1 MIWIAG
7 TLIALLAVAGM
18 AAPWWWPAF
27 AQKASLRRR
36 AANVAAYRGRLQEIE
51 ADVGAGILAPD
62 AVESARA
69 ELAARLM
76 ADVDAPAGPELEAK
90 SSRGMLAVVALG
102 LIAFAGTWYAVA
114 GTWRTQALVELAKTS
129 PELARSAAVDDM
141 IARLREKVMDRP
153 NDAESWAWLGRSYRD
168 RGNHIESAAAFARAS
183 EIKGRQDPDLLVE
196 EGEALAFAR
205 DRAMAGEPAARFAQ
219 ALALAPDHPQA
230 LWYAGVA
237 ALQLGDDRG
246 AIAHWERLVKQPLPE
261 DTRATLEHS
270 LSRLRERSGIAAPQA
285 QAQARAQAP
294 SPSAAPAGVALA
306 VTVSVAPELAPE
318 VQSGDTL
325 FVYALDTSGSR
336 MPLAIRKLSAGAL
349 PLQTTL
355 DDSNSMMEARKLS
368 SVERW
373 RVVARISRSGSAAG
387 QPGDLEGMVEVDRE
401 AAARPVRVVINSRR
415 S

>member
-7 TLIALLAVAGM
+7 TFVALLAVAGL

-27 AQKASLRRR
+27 AQRAELRRR
-36 AANVAAYRGRLQEIE
+36 TANVAAYRDRLQELE

-62 AVESARA
+62 AVDSAKE
-69 ELAARLM
+69 ELAARLL
-76 ADVDAPAGPELEAK
+76 ADVDAPPAPELEAK
-90 SSRGMLAVVALG
+90 SSRGMLVLVALG
-102 LIAFAGTWYAVA
+102 LIAFAGTWYAIA
-114 GTWRTQALVELAKTS
+114 GSWRTQALVELAKTS

-141 IARLREKVMDRP
+141 IARLREKVLDRP

-168 RGNHIESAAAFARAS
+168 RGNYADAAAAFARAS

-196 EGEALAFAR
+196 EGEALAFTQ

-237 ALQLGDDRG
+237 ALQAGDDRG

-270 LSRLRERSGIAAPQA
+270 LSRLRERSGIVAPPA
-285 QAQARAQAP
+285 QAQAKAAVAAA
-294 SPSAAPAGVALA
+294 AAPVGVSLKVA
-306 VTVSVAPELAPE
+306 VSVAPELAAE
-318 VQSGDTL
+318 VRPGDTL

-336 MPLAIRKLSAGAL
+336 MPLAIRKLSADAL

-373 RVVARISRSGSAAG
+373 RVMARISRSGSAAG
-387 QPGDLEGMVEVDRE
+387 QPGDLEGMVEVDRK
-401 AAARPVRVVINSRR
+401 AAAKPVRVVIGSRR

>member
-7 TLIALLAVAGM
+7 TFVALLAVAGL

-27 AQKASLRRR
+27 AQRAELRRR
-36 AANVAAYRGRLQEIE
+36 TANVAAYRDRLQELE

-62 AVESARA
+62 TVDSAKE
-69 ELAARLM
+69 ELAARLL
-76 ADVDAPAGPELEAK
+76 ADVDAPPAPELEAK
-90 SSRGMLAVVALG
+90 SSRGMLVLVALG
-102 LIAFAGTWYAVA
+102 LIAFAGTWYAIA
-114 GTWRTQALVELAKTS
+114 GSWRTQALVELAKTS

-141 IARLREKVMDRP
+141 IARLREKVLDRP

-168 RGNHIESAAAFARAS
+168 RGNYADAAAAFARAS

-196 EGEALAFAR
+196 EGEALAFTQ
-205 DRAMAGEPAARFAQ
+205 DRAMAGEPAACFAQ

-237 ALQLGDDRG
+237 ALQAGDDRG

-270 LSRLRERSGIAAPQA
+270 LSRLRERSGIVAPPA
-285 QAQARAQAP
+285 QAQAKAAVAAA
-294 SPSAAPAGVALA
+294 AAPAGVSLKVA
-306 VTVSVAPELAPE
+306 VSVAPELAAE
-318 VQSGDTL
+318 VRPGDTL

-336 MPLAIRKLSAGAL
+336 MPLAIRKLSADAL

-373 RVVARISRSGSAAG
+373 RVMARISRSGSAAG
-387 QPGDLEGMVEVDRE
+387 QPGDLEGMVEVDRK
-401 AAARPVRVVINSRR
+401 AAAKPVRVVIGSRR